1 MIKRQLSIIIY
12 MFLRRVSGY
21 KDEQTCSIGNCTG
34 ARHDGIDRLISGLFT
49 RRRASGWQTMVAAT
63 TSSSSSSHC
72 GYILRKIYVLLA
84 VENDSAKTRCQHLQR
99 FEWP

>member
-1 MIKRQLSIIIY
+1 

-21 KDEQTCSIGNCTG
+21 KDEQTCSIGYRTS

-49 RRRASGWQTMVAAT
+49 RHRASGWQTMVT
-63 TSSSSSSHC
+63 TITGSGISSSNR

-84 VENDSAKTRCQHLQR
+84 VENDSAKTRWLHPQR